1 MIRFKSESDSTG
13 RSYFTTNAH
22 PGDDDNVH
30 YFGGTV
36 VLTTYDISIKENKHH
51 SVSFFIDDFDAFL
64 EKVKKA
70 KEEDDNSEAVK
81 NAVQKWYRR
90 CQEP

>member
-22 PGDDDNVH
+22 PGDEYNVH
-30 YFGGTV
+30 YFDGTV

-51 SVSFFIDDFDAFL
+51 SVSFFIEDFDAFMQ
-64 EKVKKA
+64 KVMEA
-70 KEEDDNSEAVK
+70 KEEHDNS
-81 NAVQKWYRR
+81 
-90 CQEP
+90 